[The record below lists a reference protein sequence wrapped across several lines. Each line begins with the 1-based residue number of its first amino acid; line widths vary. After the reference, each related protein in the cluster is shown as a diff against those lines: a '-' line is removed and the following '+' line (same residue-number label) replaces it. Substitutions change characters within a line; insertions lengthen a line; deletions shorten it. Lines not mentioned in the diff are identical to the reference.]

1 MQPSDDANICNILF
15 EKEKRKKEK
24 KTLFGTS
31 NRSKIFQSVFDIKQI
46 HISTFWFIDWM
57 DKITFKSYVIL

>member
-1 MQPSDDANICNILF
+1 MRPSGHANICNILF